1 MKAFRWY
8 GGKNRMT
15 HEINFL
21 IPEHTA
27 YYEPFMGSAAVLLN
41 HPRSRLEVIN
51 DLDSDIYHFMKTLA
65 DREKGKALIERLWR
79 AWYGRC
85 FFEEALYSR
94 RNNYKG
100 MDDIE
105 KAAMIY
111 ILITQ
116 SFNCTRKSFSSKGY
130 KNTSDY
136 RDDIQ
141 FHLPQVHERLRDV
154 RIRNMDGIDLL
165 ARIKQHNSAFAFVDP
180 PYRKELRGKNA
191 DKAYACELS
200 HEQQVRLLKTIQNA
214 KCKIMLCGY
223 RSEKGI
229 DLYDRYLL
237 PNGYKCYK
245 LMDIVKAS
253 QNKERKDTAHE
264 FIWVNYRLPDIARY
278 VISLKEYGIDKTA
291 CFWE

>member
-1 MKAFRWY
+1 MKAYRWY

-15 HEINFL
+15 HIINFL

-79 AWYGRC
+79 AWYGKG
-85 FFEEALYSR
+85 FFEDALYAK
-94 RNNYKG
+94 RNNYEG
-100 MDDIE
+100 LDDVE
-105 KAAMIY
+105 RAAMVY

-116 SFNCTRKSFSSKGY
+116 SFNCTRKSFGKGGFRD
-130 KNTSDY
+130 TSDY

-141 FHLPQVHERLRDV
+141 FNLPQVHERLQGV
-154 RIRNMDGIDLL
+154 RIRNMDGIELL
-165 ARIKQHNSAFAFVDP
+165 AKVAPHESAFAFVDP

-191 DKAYACELS
+191 DKVYACELP
-200 HEQQVRLLKTIQNA
+200 HKQQVRLLETIGNA
-214 KCKIMLCGY
+214 RCKIMLCGY
-223 RSEKGI
+223 RSERGI

-237 PNGYKCYK
+237 PCGYKCYK
-245 LMDIVKAS
+245 LVDVVKS
-253 QNKERKDTAHE
+253 CQNTANKDEGHE
-264 FIWVNYRLPDIARY
+264 FIWVNYKLPESAKYI
-278 VISLKEYGIDKTA
+278 ISMKEYKIG
-291 CFWE
+291 E

>member
-51 DLDSDIYHFMKTLA
+51 DLDPDIYHFMKTLA
-65 DREKGKALIERLWR
+65 SRDKGRILIERLWKL
-79 AWYGRC
+79 WYGKE
-85 FFEEALYSR
+85 FFEEALCYKKH
-94 RNNYKG
+94 NYEG
-100 MDDIE
+100 LDDID
-105 KAAMIY
+105 KAVMIY

-116 SFNCTRKSFSSKGY
+116 SFNSTRKSFSSGGFRD
-130 KNTSDY
+130 TSDY

-141 FHLPQVHERLRDV
+141 FNLPQIYDRLRDV

-165 ARIKQHNSAFAFVDP
+165 AKIAAHKTAFAFVDP
-180 PYRKELRGKNA
+180 PYRAELRGKNA
-191 DKAYACELS
+191 DKAYVCELS
-200 HEQQVRLLKTIQNA
+200 HKQQIRLLQTIQKA

-223 RSEKGI
+223 RAENGI
-229 DLYDRYLL
+229 DLYDKYLL
-237 PNGYKCYK
+237 SYGYKCYK
-245 LMDIVKAS
+245 LMDIVKAC
-253 QNKERKDTAHE
+253 QNTKYKDIGHE
-264 FIWVNYRLPDIARY
+264 FIWVNYKLPESAKY
-278 VISLKEYGIDKTA
+278 VISLKEYGINT
-291 CFWE
+291 

>member
-51 DLDSDIYHFMKTLA
+51 DLDPDIYHFMKTLA
-65 DREKGKALIERLWR
+65 DRENGRALIERLWR
-79 AWYGRC
+79 AWYGRS
-85 FFEEALYSR
+85 FFAEALHSKQT
-94 RNNYKG
+94 NYEG
-100 MDDIE
+100 LDDVE

-116 SFNCTRKSFSSKGY
+116 SFNCTRKSFSNGGY
-130 KNTSDY
+130 RSTSDY

-141 FHLPQVHERLRDV
+141 FNLPQVHERLKDV

-165 ARIKQHNSAFAFVDP
+165 AGIASHKSAFAFVDP

-191 DKAYACELS
+191 DRAYACELP
-200 HEQQVRLLKTIQNA
+200 HEQQVRLLETIQNA
-214 KCKIMLCGY
+214 ECRIMLCGY
-223 RSEKGI
+223 RSKKGL
-229 DLYDRYLL
+229 DLYDSYLL
-237 PNGYKCYK
+237 PHGYKCYK
-245 LMDIVKAS
+245 LMDIVKAC
-253 QNKERKDTAHE
+253 QNTENKDMAQE
-264 FIWVNYRLPDIARY
+264 FIWVNYRLPDNAKY
-278 VISLKEYGIDKTA
+278 VINLKEYGIGEA
-291 CFWE
+291 VC

>member
-41 HPRSRLEVIN
+41 HPRSELEVIN

-65 DREKGKALIERLWR
+65 NRGKGKLLIERLWKS
-79 AWYGRC
+79 WYGKSS
-85 FFEEALYSR
+85 FAEALDHR
-94 RNNYKG
+94 RNDYEG
-100 MDDIE
+100 LDDIE

-111 ILITQ
+111 ISITQ
-116 SFNCTRKSFSSKGY
+116 SFNCTRKVFSNGGFR
-130 KNTSDY
+130 NTSDY

-141 FHLPQVHERLRDV
+141 FNLPQVYERLRGV
-154 RIRNMDGIDLL
+154 RVRNMNGIDLL
-165 ARIKQHNSAFAFVDP
+165 AKIAGHKTAFAFVDP
-180 PYRKELRGKNA
+180 PYRAELRGRNA
-191 DKAYACELS
+191 DKVYACELS
-200 HEQQVRLLKTIQNA
+200 TENQIRLLKTIQDA

-223 RSEKGI
+223 RTENGI

-237 PNGYKCYK
+237 PYGYKCYK
-245 LMDIVKAS
+245 LMDIIKAC
-253 QNKERKDTAHE
+253 QNTKSKDTGHE
-264 FIWVNYRLPDIARY
+264 FIWVNYSLPETARY
-278 VISLKEYGIDKTA
+278 VISLNEYGTA
-291 CFWE
+291 V